1 MGISLELTT
10 EVPTVRGV
18 LDLPLTKLTMRI
30 RGNYVNSKIEIL
42 AGKGL
47 SDREILNIILEDVAK
62 QLHYAYEVGRREGI
76 ASVTD
81 EMLAHNRA
89 G

>member
-18 LDLPLTKLTMRI
+18 LDLPLMKLTMQI
-30 RGNYVNSKIEIL
+30 RGNYVDSKVEIL
-42 AGKGL
+42 SGKGL
-47 SDREILNIILEDVAK
+47 SDREILSIMLEDMAK
-62 QLHYAYEVGRREGI
+62 QIHYAYEVGRREGI
-76 ASVTD
+76 ASAT
-81 EMLAHNRA
+81 ENFLRLTT